1 MSENKKLNE
10 QISQDFYNNFK
21 GKLED
26 EQLDQVVQEIK
37 CTENKYHTQGSLIC
51 AVFYFRVTVGGYG
64 DVKKQFTGN
73 GGGGGLPG
81 AQALIGDLYT
91 SDLERLYRDTDSFQ
105 FTVTPVYTSVLFFD
119 KSSRLL
125 GHYQAGAVSTPT
137 GGIGGG
143 KGSWE

>member
-1 MSENKKLNE
+1 MAAA
-10 QISQDFYNNFK
+10 
-21 GKLED
+21 
-26 EQLDQVVQEIK
+26 VV
-37 CTENKYHTQGSLIC
+37 
-51 AVFYFRVTVGGYG
+51 
-64 DVKKQFTGN
+64 
-73 GGGGGLPG
+73 LPG

-125 GHYQAGAVSTPT
+125 GHFQAGAVSTPT

-143 KGSWE
+143 EGSWK